1 MRLGPLLRPGQA
13 FREEPSGRLA
23 AAPWLLLAGGLAV
36 VAVGAAFGLG
46 ALKAIGVIAAFIGG
60 GLYVAIGV
68 RAATRLSERQ
78 PTKST
83 PNTGDDSPTS
93 G

>member
-13 FREEPSGRLA
+13 FREEPSDRLA

-36 VAVGAAFGLG
+36 VAVGAASGLD

-68 RAATRLSERQ
+68 RAAARPSEQ
-78 PTKST
+78 QATKPTSD
-83 PNTGDDSPTS
+83 TGDDSATS